1 MTMHVETEPQFSNSW
16 QLRFFRL
23 NRLTERISLA
33 GILKIKSLPN
43 GFLTA
48 LEKVQIKLRN
58 LRFLSRAIL
67 IRFGSGINLQ
77 INGRFG
83 RYLSKMSIFP

>member
-48 LEKVQIKLRN
+48 LEKVQIKLR
-58 LRFLSRAIL
+58 
-67 IRFGSGINLQ
+67 INLQ